1 WLIGIY
7 MQAQPGE
14 TRAVF
19 LRARASAVRSRSV
32 SGLETKWL
40 VFGHLV
46 SRSLH
51 ADFCAGERVYEQ
63 HRPTSISL
71 SNAQTFF
78 GHFP

>member
-1 WLIGIY
+1 

-19 LRARASAVRSRSV
+19 LRAETKAFRNRNV
-32 SGLETKWL
+32 SGLDPNDRTL
-40 VFGHLV
+40 IHLV

-63 HRPTSISL
+63 HRPTVTSTSQ
-71 SNAQTFF
+71 SPNTF
-78 GHFP
+78 